1 MSLLG
6 IKKIVIGISI
16 ALSVVLL
23 GSSDTQAQQSRSD
36 RERELRRIQ
45 QNARMERQRT
55 TRMTRQQTNTRRQI
69 ANAYFEGGYEQG
81 YKAGISDARRR
92 AYNRSNVYRG
102 TGSAPN
108 LGDPTS
114 SDYIY
119 RQGYLAGYEDGYHGR
134 RNL

>member
-1 MSLLG
+1 MSLSV
-6 IKKIVIGISI
+6 IKKVIVGASIGLSI
-16 ALSVVLL
+16 VLFA
-23 GSSDTQAQQSRSD
+23 SSDVQAQSRSE

-45 QNARMERQRT
+45 ENARLDRQRT
-55 TRMTRQQTNTRRQI
+55 TRMTRQQSLTRRQHD
-69 ANAYFEGGYEQG
+69 NAYFQGGYEQG
-81 YKAGISDARRR
+81 YLAGVSDARRQK
-92 AYNRSNVYRG
+92 YNRSNVYRG

-114 SDYIY
+114 GDYIY